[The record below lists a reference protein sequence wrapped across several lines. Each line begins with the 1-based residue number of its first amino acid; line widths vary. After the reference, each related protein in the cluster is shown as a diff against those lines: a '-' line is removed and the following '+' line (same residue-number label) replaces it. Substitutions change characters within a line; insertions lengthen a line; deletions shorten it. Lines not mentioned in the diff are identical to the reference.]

1 MVDKDLF
8 SLHSMEN
15 IKRAKV
21 DNQYLGDLIMAN
33 GALIRFTINKYV
45 GNPKVLLEEYSI
57 EMDDVMQV
65 GRMAFIKAVEGFDCN
80 RGILFTSYV
89 PVAITRDVRHYLRD
103 KGRDIK
109 MPRPAHSL
117 FLSIN
122 QYLSNTQYNE
132 IDFDEVAEALEKPVE
147 DVYKAWCIGSK
158 VYELDRKVPSNNG
171 GCGNSMFTWTESLE
185 DSDPAIADEVIDRIY
200 LESLLDS
207 VKSNLNEFECK
218 VLAQKIKGDMQSE
231 IAKEYDVSQMQISRI
246 MKKVRTLLTKELE
259 RDNQ

>member
-1 MVDKDLF
+1 MADKDLY

-15 IKRAKV
+15 IKRAKE

-65 GRMAFIKAVEGFDCN
+65 GRMAFIKAVDGFDCS

-89 PVAITRDVRHYLRD
+89 PIAITRDVRHYLRD

-122 QYLSNTQYNE
+122 QYLSNIQYNE
-132 IDFDEVAEALEKPVE
+132 INFDEVAEGLGKPVDE
-147 DVYKAWCIGSK
+147 VYKAWCIGSK
-158 VYELDRKVPSNNG
+158 VYELDRKVPTNNT
-171 GCGNSMFTWTESLE
+171 GCGDTAFTWTESLE
-185 DSDPAIADEVIDRIY
+185 DSDPAIADEVIDKLY
-200 LESLLDS
+200 LESLLGA
-207 VKSNLNEFECK
+207 VKENLSEFECM
-218 VLAQKIKGDMQSE
+218 VVDQKIKGDMQSE

-259 RDNQ
+259 RNNQ